1 MNIFF
6 FTVTL
11 LFCLLARD
19 ADAQAVPRIKCELGT
34 TAWCIATFD
43 GSISMQDADNS
54 RVWSLQARTADGA
67 SPMKIIESKACSDDA
82 DEELRIIKSDVPAG
96 VSSADKQV
104 TEYALNS
111 NGCKLRFEIPQ
122 GKSAATYRQVMLY
135 GILVGEQKSTQLFKA
150 KEGLSNSS
158 TVGDNGAAR

>member
-1 MNIFF
+1 MNVFF
-6 FTVTL
+6 FIVIP
-11 LFCLLARD
+11 LFGLLARG
-19 ADAQAVPRIKCELGT
+19 ADAQATPRIKCELGT

-43 GSISMQDADNS
+43 GSISMQDAGDS

-82 DEELRIIKSDVPAG
+82 DEKLRIIKSDVPAG
-96 VSSADKQV
+96 APPTDKQV

-150 KEGLSNSS
+150 KEDLSNSP
-158 TVGDNGAAR
+158 TVGDNSATR